1 MNGLW
6 EKMGRKLLWPI
17 YKYCTRICLE
27 GIGWKRWGKSGCKI
41 WGSSNS
47 VTGGFG
53 YCGMRRRVFGRVASD
68 VLKAHI
74 AFILRVKQHS
84 FLDSF
89 TFVNEDIM
97 SLRNFGD
104 CSPSVKSVTSL
115 KTLSTCILI
124 LRIICLCAKVWTLHV
139 LNTRLVLSSLLW
151 HLI

>member
-1 MNGLW
+1 
-6 EKMGRKLLWPI
+6 
-17 YKYCTRICLE
+17 
-27 GIGWKRWGKSGCKI
+27 
-41 WGSSNS
+41 
-47 VTGGFG
+47 
-53 YCGMRRRVFGRVASD
+53 
-68 VLKAHI
+68 
-74 AFILRVKQHS
+74 
-84 FLDSF
+84 
-89 TFVNEDIM
+89 M